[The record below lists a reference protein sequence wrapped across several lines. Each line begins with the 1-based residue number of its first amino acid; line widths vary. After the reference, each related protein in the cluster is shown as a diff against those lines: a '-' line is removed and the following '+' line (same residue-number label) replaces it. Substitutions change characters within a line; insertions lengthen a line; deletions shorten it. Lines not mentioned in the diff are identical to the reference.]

1 MRSDLC
7 RSRRSRTIAS
17 RSHGRAAARSDS
29 RGAGVA
35 GTDARR
41 RPSGALAGDGNR
53 LRTVRARGRIAS
65 RSGGRS
71 GQRRTTQRTSLDC
84 AAVKTMM
91 NEEQLAV
98 PAELEMKSSTG
109 PTIAADVTDESRVPQ
124 IPEEL
129 SILPV
134 QGFVVFPG
142 TIVPLNV
149 RRPASI
155 QLLDETLPRT
165 KVIGVL
171 TQRDEAKEDPEPQDL
186 YHVGTAA
193 MALKMIRQAD
203 DHLLIIAQGL
213 SRFTLR
219 KIVATSPF
227 IRAEVDLVKSI
238 SLPESKEWKATFR
251 NLRDSAARLFE
262 LTPEAP
268 EQARLMILNIATPE
282 QLADFLAPN
291 LNADVAQKQAL
302 LEEADVE
309 KRVRAVQK
317 HISAQLEIAQI
328 KEKLQKDVASQFS
341 DAQRRA
347 YLRSQ
352 IKAIQHELGE
362 AETGSEEQMEQLRDR
377 LKEANPPED
386 VMKQAERE
394 LKRLDFIPPASP
406 EFSVIVSYIEI
417 VADLPWTKL
426 SQDNLDLDQAQQIL
440 DRDHYDL
447 EKVKKRLIEYLAVRK
462 LNPTGHG
469 PILCFL
475 GPPGVGKTSL
485 GQSIADALGRKFV
498 RISLCGMRDEAE
510 IRGHRRTYIGSIAGR
525 IIQELRRAGTRNPV
539 FMLDEIDKIG
549 ADFRGDPASAL
560 LEVLDPRQNNAFVDR
575 YLDVPFDLSQ
585 VIFIGTANYIEGV
598 PEPLRDRIEVISIPG
613 YTERE
618 KLEIAKRD
626 LVKRQLEENGLKPEQ
641 IEWQEDALRHI
652 INDYTHEAGV
662 RELERQIASV
672 CRGIASQVARGKTE
686 HVTVTPELVGEM
698 LGPAKYVRE
707 TKLKTSKPGVV
718 TGLAY
723 TPAGGEV
730 LHIEATR
737 YPGKG
742 NITLT
747 GHIGEVMK
755 ESVQAAFSLVR
766 SRNSEIGAKAEDFRN
781 IDVHVHVPAGA
792 VPKDGPSAGV
802 AMFTALASLFSN
814 TPVRPDVAMTGEI
827 TLRGLVLPI
836 GGLKEKSLAAMRAGI
851 STVII
856 PKLNEKDL
864 VDVPEEAK
872 QKLKFI
878 PVENVDEVL
887 EAALDKNSAAP
898 ASESKA
904 A

>member
-1 MRSDLC
+1 MSAKEISALQP
-7 RSRRSRTIAS
+7 
-17 RSHGRAAARSDS
+17 GPELKP
-29 RGAGVA
+29 GAQ
-35 GTDARR
+35 
-41 RPSGALAGDGNR
+41 S
-53 LRTVRARGRIAS
+53 
-65 RSGGRS
+65 
-71 GQRRTTQRTSLDC
+71 
-84 AAVKTMM
+84 
-91 NEEQLAV
+91 
-98 PAELEMKSSTG
+98 
-109 PTIAADVTDESRVPQ
+109 TIAAPTGESQTPS

-134 QGFVVFPG
+134 RGFVVFPG
-142 TIVPLNV
+142 TVVPLNIK
-149 RRPASI
+149 RAASLK
-155 QLLDETLPRT
+155 LLDDTLPRT
-165 KVIGVL
+165 KVIGLL
-171 TQRDEAKEDPEPQDL
+171 TQRDETKEDPAPQDL
-186 YHVGTAA
+186 YSVGTAA
-193 MALKMIRQAD
+193 LVLKLLRQAD
-203 DHLLIIAQGL
+203 DHVLVIAQGL
-213 SRFTLR
+213 RRFSLR
-219 KIVATSPF
+219 KIMATSPF
-227 IRAEVDLVKSI
+227 LRAEIDLPNSI
-238 SLPESKEWKATFR
+238 SPPESKEWEATFR

-262 LTPEAP
+262 LTPDAP
-268 EQARLMILNIATPE
+268 EQSRLMILNIDDAE

-291 LNADVAQKQAL
+291 LNIDVAEKQAI
-302 LEEADVE
+302 LEELDVE

-317 HISAQLEIAQI
+317 HVSAQLEIAEIQQR
-328 KEKLQKDVASQFS
+328 LQKDVASQFS

-352 IKAIQHELGE
+352 IKAIQRELGE
-362 AETGSEEQMEQLRDR
+362 SETGSEEQAQQLRKR
-377 LKEANPPED
+377 LEEAKPPEE

-417 VADLPWTKL
+417 IADLPWNKL
-426 SQDNLDLDQAQQIL
+426 SEDNLDLDQAQKIL

-462 LNPTGHG
+462 LNPQGHG
-469 PILCFL
+469 AILCFL

-498 RISLCGMRDEAE
+498 RISLGGMRDEAE
-510 IRGHRRTYIGSIAGR
+510 IRGHRRTYIGAMPGR
-525 IIQELRRAGTRNPV
+525 IIQELRRVGTRNPV

-560 LEVLDPRQNNAFVDR
+560 LEVLDPRQNNTFVDR

-585 VIFIGTANYIEGV
+585 VIFIGTANYIDGV
-598 PEPLRDRIEVISIPG
+598 PEPLRDRIEVISLPG

-618 KLEIAKRD
+618 KLEIAKRY
-626 LVKRQLEENGLKPEQ
+626 LVRRQLEENGLKPEQ
-641 IEWQEDALRHI
+641 CEWQDEALRRI

-662 RELERQIASV
+662 RELERQIAAV
-672 CRGIASQVARGKTE
+672 CRGIAAQVARGKTE
-686 HVTVTPELVGEM
+686 RVTVTPELVREM

-707 TKLKTSKPGVV
+707 TKLKTGKPGVV

-737 YPGKG
+737 YPGRG
-742 NITLT
+742 NVTLT

-755 ESVQAAFSLVR
+755 ESVQAALSLLR
-766 SRNSEIGAKAEDFRN
+766 TRASQLGADAEDFRK
-781 IDVHVHVPAGA
+781 IDIHVHVPAGA
-792 VPKDGPSAGV
+792 VPKDGPSAGI

-814 TPVRPDVAMTGEI
+814 RPVRPDVAMTGEI

-851 STVII
+851 TTVII

-872 QKLKFI
+872 QKLKFV

-887 EAALDKNSAAP
+887 EVALEKNGAQS
-898 ASESKA
+898 SESKA

>member
-1 MRSDLC
+1 MNDEQ
-7 RSRRSRTIAS
+7 
-17 RSHGRAAARSDS
+17 
-29 RGAGVA
+29 
-35 GTDARR
+35 
-41 RPSGALAGDGNR
+41 PF
-53 LRTVRARGRIAS
+53 
-65 RSGGRS
+65 
-71 GQRRTTQRTSLDC
+71 SL
-84 AAVKTMM
+84 
-91 NEEQLAV
+91 Q
-98 PAELEMKSSTG
+98 PAELEMKSGDATSSA
-109 PTIAADVTDESRVPQ
+109 IAADITDQGKAPR

-134 QGFVVFPG
+134 RGFVVFPG
-142 TIVPLNV
+142 TIMPLNV

-155 QLLDETLPRT
+155 ELLDDTLLRT
-165 KVIGVL
+165 KVIGLV
-171 TQRDEAKEDPEPQDL
+171 TQRDEAKEDPAPQDL
-186 YHVGTAA
+186 YPIGTAA
-193 MALKMIRQAD
+193 LVLKMIRQAD
-203 DHLLIIAQGL
+203 DHVLIIAQGL
-213 SRFTLR
+213 RRFRLR

-227 IRAEVDLVKSI
+227 VRAEVDLLESK
-238 SLPESKEWKATFR
+238 LPAESKEWEAEFR
-251 NLRDSAARLFE
+251 NLRDSAAHLFD
-262 LTPEAP
+262 LTPETP
-268 EQARLMILNIATPE
+268 EQARLMVLNINDPE

-291 LNADVAQKQAL
+291 LNVDVAKKQEI
-302 LEEADVE
+302 LEELDLE
-309 KRVRAVQK
+309 KRLREVQK

-328 KEKLQKDVASQFS
+328 QEKLQKDVASQFS

-362 AETGSEEQMEQLRDR
+362 DETGSEEQMEQLRTR
-377 LKEANPPED
+377 LKEANPPPE

-406 EFSVIVSYIEI
+406 EYSVIVSYVEI
-417 VADLPWTKL
+417 IADLPWNKF
-426 SQDNLDLDQAQQIL
+426 SEDNLDLDQAQQIL

-447 EKVKKRLIEYLAVRK
+447 EKVKRRLIEFLAVRK
-462 LNPTGHG
+462 LNPQGHG

-498 RISLCGMRDEAE
+498 RISLGGMRDEAE
-510 IRGHRRTYIGSIAGR
+510 IRGHRRTYIGSMPGR

-549 ADFRGDPASAL
+549 ADFRGDPASAM

-585 VIFIGTANYIEGV
+585 VIFIGTANYMDGV
-598 PEPLRDRIEVISIPG
+598 PEPLRDRIEVISLPG

-618 KLEIAKRD
+618 KLEIAKRY
-626 LVKRQLEENGLKPEQ
+626 LIGRQLDENGLKPEQ
-641 IEWQEDALRHI
+641 CEFQEDAIRQI

-662 RELERQIASV
+662 RELERQIGAICRSV
-672 CRGIASQVARGKTE
+672 AAKCARGE
-686 HVTVTPELVGEM
+686 CAHVDVTPEFAAKT
-698 LGPAKYVRE
+698 LGPARYVRE
-707 TKLKTSKPGVV
+707 SKLKTSQPGVV

-723 TPAGGEV
+723 TPYGGEV

-742 NITLT
+742 SVTLT
-747 GHIGEVMK
+747 GQIGNVMK
-755 ESVQAAFSLVR
+755 ESVQAALSLVR
-766 SRNSEIGAKAEDFRN
+766 SRNGQIGINPENFQEMD
-781 IDVHVHVPAGA
+781 IHVHVPAGA
-792 VPKDGPSAGV
+792 VPKDGPSAGI
-802 AMFTALASLFSN
+802 AMFTALASLFAN
-814 TPVRPDVAMTGEI
+814 KPVRPDVAMTGEI

-864 VDVPEEAK
+864 VDVPDEAK
-872 QKLKFI
+872 QKLKFV

-887 EAALDKNSAAP
+887 AVALEKNGSNQPLLPFAANSGDG
-898 ASESKA
+898 KD
-904 A
+904 

>member
-1 MRSDLC
+1 
-7 RSRRSRTIAS
+7 
-17 RSHGRAAARSDS
+17 
-29 RGAGVA
+29 
-35 GTDARR
+35 
-41 RPSGALAGDGNR
+41 
-53 LRTVRARGRIAS
+53 
-65 RSGGRS
+65 
-71 GQRRTTQRTSLDC
+71 
-84 AAVKTMM
+84 M
-91 NEEQLAV
+91 NEEPIIAA
-98 PAELEMKSSTG
+98 PAELQAKGAAPT
-109 PTIAADVTDESRVPQ
+109 TIAAATEPSQLPR

-134 QGFVVFPG
+134 RGFVVFPG
-142 TIVPLNV
+142 TVVPLNI
-149 RRPASI
+149 RRATSI
-155 QLLDETLPRT
+155 KLLDETLPRT
-165 KVIGVL
+165 KVIGLV
-171 TQRDEAKEDPEPQDL
+171 TQQDETTEEPEPQEL
-186 YHVGTAA
+186 YRIGTAA
-193 MALKMIRQAD
+193 LVLKLIRQGD
-203 DHLLIIAQGL
+203 DHVLVIAQGL
-213 SRFTLR
+213 QRFSLR
-219 KIVATSPF
+219 KIIATSPF
-227 IRAEVDLVKSI
+227 LRAEIDLIKSI
-238 SLPESKEWKATFR
+238 SPTPSKEWEATFR
-251 NLRDSAARLFE
+251 NLRDSAAKVFE

-268 EQARLMILNIATPE
+268 EQARLMILNIDNPE

-291 LNADVAQKQAL
+291 LNADTAQKQAL
-302 LEEADVE
+302 LEELDVE

-328 KEKLQKDVASQFS
+328 QEKLQRDVASQFS

-362 AETGSEEQMEQLRDR
+362 TETGSEEQVDQLRTR
-377 LKEANPPED
+377 LEEAKPPEE

-417 VADLPWTKL
+417 IADLPWNKL
-426 SQDNLDLDQAQQIL
+426 SEDNLNLDRAQEIL

-462 LNPTGHG
+462 LNPHGHG
-469 PILCFL
+469 AILCFL

-498 RISLCGMRDEAE
+498 RVSLGGMRDEAE
-510 IRGHRRTYIGSIAGR
+510 IRGHRRTYIGSMPGR

-560 LEVLDPRQNNAFVDR
+560 LEVLDPRQNNTFVDR

-585 VIFIGTANYIEGV
+585 VIFIGTANYIDGV
-598 PEPLRDRIEVISIPG
+598 PEPLRDRIEVISLPG

-618 KLEIAKRD
+618 KLEIAKRY
-626 LVKRQLEENGLKPEQ
+626 LVKRQLEENGLTPEQ
-641 IEWQEDALRHI
+641 CEWQEEAFRRVI
-652 INDYTHEAGV
+652 EDYTHEAGV
-662 RELERQIASV
+662 RELERQIAAV
-672 CRGIASQVARGKTE
+672 CRGVASRIARGKIERATI
-686 HVTVTPELVGEM
+686 TPEVVGEM
-698 LGPAKYVRE
+698 LGPTKYVRE

-742 NITLT
+742 NVTLT
-747 GHIGEVMK
+747 GHIGDVMK

-766 SRNSEIGAKAEDFRN
+766 SRDGELGAKPQDFRD

-792 VPKDGPSAGV
+792 VPKDGPSAGI

-872 QKLKFI
+872 QKLKFV

-887 EAALDKNSAAP
+887 NAALETDGAK
-898 ASESKA
+898 E
-904 A
+904 